1 MPDISEIGSVRTIVE
16 TALEKGV
23 VDVVLSPGSRNSP
36 LIISFNALEDFR
48 CISIVDERT
57 AGFMALGMSQQS
69 KQSVLLCCT
78 SGSAMLNYAPA
89 LAEAYYQNIPLIV
102 ITADRPAKW
111 IDQGEGQSI
120 RQSHLLDGIL
130 IKAVDL
136 VNERSED
143 DAWYNRRLVNEAF
156 ESAWTN
162 QKPVQIN
169 VPLNEPL
176 YNTMHWE
183 RPLVNRGFSF
193 VRSERLLSD
202 GDLNGLLTIWS
213 QRSRVM
219 ILMGQNSNEERI
231 KAHIKTLSE
240 HPNVAVLTESTA
252 NVGHFGLVSCIDR
265 TLETFLGS
273 TDEANFVP
281 DLLITIGGNII
292 SKKLK
297 QFLRNHK
304 ADVVNHW
311 HFGSESVDTFQSLT
325 HIIDAHP
332 AQILGGMSKSKVK
345 KNSGFSS
352 LWKGAFFKAEQS
364 HRNFLDSA
372 PYSDLKVF
380 EMIMDFI
387 PDEWIIQ
394 MGNSSVVRYIQ
405 LFNQIPSVKYFG
417 NRGVSGIEGCTST
430 AVGAAMKTVAQ
441 VLLISGDHAFRYD
454 ANGLSFERLPANL
467 RIVVINNGGGNI
479 FRIIEG
485 PSQHKTS
492 DDFIEHSQNK
502 SVKGLVEYHNVH
514 YHSASNLE
522 EIERVLPRFF
532 SMESNA
538 CQVLEIFTP
547 RVESPI
553 ILKEYFKSI
562 KNG

>member
-1 MPDISEIGSVRTIVE
+1 M
-16 TALEKGV
+16 
-23 VDVVLSPGSRNSP
+23 
-36 LIISFNALEDFR
+36 
-48 CISIVDERT
+48 
-57 AGFMALGMSQQS
+57 
-69 KQSVLLCCT
+69 
-78 SGSAMLNYAPA
+78 
-89 LAEAYYQNIPLIV
+89 
-102 ITADRPAKW
+102 
-111 IDQGEGQSI
+111 
-120 RQSHLLDGIL
+120 
-130 IKAVDL
+130 
-136 VNERSED
+136 
-143 DAWYNRRLVNEAF
+143 
-156 ESAWTN
+156 
-162 QKPVQIN
+162 
-169 VPLNEPL
+169 
-176 YNTMHWE
+176 
-183 RPLVNRGFSF
+183 
-193 VRSERLLSD
+193 
-202 GDLNGLLTIWS
+202 
-213 QRSRVM
+213 
-219 ILMGQNSNEERI
+219 
-231 KAHIKTLSE
+231 
-240 HPNVAVLTESTA
+240 
-252 NVGHFGLVSCIDR
+252 
-265 TLETFLGS
+265 
-273 TDEANFVP
+273 
-281 DLLITIGGNII
+281 
-292 SKKLK
+292 
-297 QFLRNHK
+297 RNHK

-522 EIERVLPRFF
+522 EIERVLLAFFRWNQMRVRFLKF
-532 SMESNA
+532 SHREWKA
-538 CQVLEIFTP
+538 Q
-547 RVESPI
+547 
-553 ILKEYFKSI
+553 
-562 KNG
+562 